1 MKRLAAASAGRAREW
16 LCAPA
21 GNDFGIAGFR
31 CWKFWAVLAFYLGG
45 FLLLV
50 RDPFFLRGGAF
61 SYQQGM
67 VTLLLA
73 FVIVAAICWVMML
86 FGPPRGANLLLQ
98 FMMCLPAFLFVARI
112 TAAPSMPP
120 ADVGVISLTVDGIGK
135 FRQWLGIGRLL
146 EYIPFWIRDLFAN
159 WQVTLFFMVVMG
171 ALSFRR
177 TGVRLSLLVLLLAIE
192 FFAVFAGRGSAPD
205 WLLGGTICLL
215 AGMGLQFC
223 RCDRIVYYEN
233 VVDRLSAAPCDESA
247 LRAILRIAAQGREDG
262 RVSEEGVRRI
272 VKSEYGSLG
281 NFSAAEFGCIAS
293 ELTGRIL
300 YEYRIMHLS
309 GGADG
314 VFLIPAPNLCR
325 CETLLG
331 GLSVWPRVIFTL
343 LAAVVWVLLP
353 VDLIPDSI
361 PFDGALDDVTV
372 TILSG
377 IVLRNAMENS
387 R

>member
-1 MKRLAAASAGRAREW
+1 
-16 LCAPA
+16 
-21 GNDFGIAGFR
+21 
-31 CWKFWAVLAFYLGG
+31 
-45 FLLLV
+45 
-50 RDPFFLRGGAF
+50 
-61 SYQQGM
+61 
-67 VTLLLA
+67 
-73 FVIVAAICWVMML
+73 
-86 FGPPRGANLLLQ
+86 
-98 FMMCLPAFLFVARI
+98 
-112 TAAPSMPP
+112 
-120 ADVGVISLTVDGIGK
+120 
-135 FRQWLGIGRLL
+135 
-146 EYIPFWIRDLFAN
+146 
-159 WQVTLFFMVVMG
+159 MG

-177 TGVRLSLLVLLLAIE
+177 TGVRLSLLVLLLAVE

-361 PFDGALDDVTV
+361 PFVGALDDVTV

>member
-73 FVIVAAICWVMML
+73 FVIVAALCWEMML

-177 TGVRLSLLVLLLAIE
+177 TGVRLSLLVLLLAVE

-223 RCDRIVYYEN
+223 RCDRIV
-233 VVDRLSAAPCDESA
+233 
-247 LRAILRIAAQGREDG
+247 
-262 RVSEEGVRRI
+262 
-272 VKSEYGSLG
+272 
-281 NFSAAEFGCIAS
+281 
-293 ELTGRIL
+293 
-300 YEYRIMHLS
+300 
-309 GGADG
+309 
-314 VFLIPAPNLCR
+314 
-325 CETLLG
+325 
-331 GLSVWPRVIFTL
+331 
-343 LAAVVWVLLP
+343 
-353 VDLIPDSI
+353 
-361 PFDGALDDVTV
+361 
-372 TILSG
+372 
-377 IVLRNAMENS
+377 
-387 R
+387 